1 MTCISNRMEGTEDDI
16 LWDSE
21 PSAERE
27 EYDVSA
33 DWGTGINITQK
44 EFKQLFSESD
54 ESDFEGI

>member
-1 MTCISNRMEGTEDDI
+1 MEGTEDNI

-21 PSAERE
+21 TSAERE